1 MNRFS
6 SYNKIFFLYK
16 YDMYVHYDNKG
27 EFIFVNTSNIHF
39 NVFDYLTVQYLYNS
53 PNDNVHFFNNHIMK
67 SVFDTNV
74 RKRQEKI
81 YREAQRF
88 KLAFSR
94 FVHMVKL
101 KVKKKHNY
109 VNLVFQPFH
118 KKPICICD
126 NNRVYSFEDL
136 ELYHMVESCFN
147 YETYD
152 IPTILHLKNPY
163 TNLPFKLHHLIY
175 IYFELL
181 QRGKNSLFFT
191 LYFKHNFSK
200 DALMARYEVHLYVN
214 CLKHKYHQLSD
225 TRKLHNLHR
234 MFRAFPK
241 YSAFVNIRVE
251 LFQKLFGNL
260 SEPFFIYRNLKHIG
274 ADDDSA
280 FLNLYE
286 KKIRNRLSFVLRKN
300 PMLGR
305 KILSKSKETNRYVY
319 HVNEDISQIISM

>member
-16 YDMYVHYDNKG
+16 YGMYVHYDNNG
-27 EFIFVNTSNIHF
+27 EFIFINTSNIHF

-53 PNDNVHFFNNHIMK
+53 PNQNVHFFYNHIK
-67 SVFDTNV
+67 NSVFDTYV
-74 RKRQEKI
+74 QKRQEII
-81 YREAQRF
+81 YRGAQRF

-94 FVHMVKL
+94 FVHMIKL
-101 KVKKKHNY
+101 KVKKKHNNF
-109 VNLVFQPFH
+109 NLMFQPFQ
-118 KKPICICD
+118 KNPICICD

-136 ELYHMVESCFN
+136 ELYNMMESCFN

-181 QRGKNSLFFT
+181 KRGKNSLFFT
-191 LYFKHNFSK
+191 IYFKHNFSK
-200 DALMARYEVHLYVN
+200 EALMNRYEVHLYVH
-214 CLKHKYHQLSD
+214 CLKRKYNQLSD
-225 TRKLHNLHR
+225 TLKLQNLHR

-241 YSAFVNIRVE
+241 YNAFVNIRAE
-251 LFQKLFGNL
+251 LFQKLFGSL
-260 SEPFFIYRNLKHIG
+260 SEPFFIYRNLKRIG
-274 ADDDSA
+274 VDDDSA

-286 KKIRNRLSFVLRKN
+286 NKIRKRLSFVRRKN